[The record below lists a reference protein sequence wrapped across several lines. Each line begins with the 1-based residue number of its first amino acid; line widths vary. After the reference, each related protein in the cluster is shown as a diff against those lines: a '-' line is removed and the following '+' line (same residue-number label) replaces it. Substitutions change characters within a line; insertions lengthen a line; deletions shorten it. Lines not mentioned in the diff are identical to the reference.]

1 MKKVLLASAAVV
13 ASGAA
18 LAADLPT
25 KAPLPARV
33 APFSWSGCYIG
44 VHAGAGWSRTDFGDA
59 PGFSFI
65 APVGQVVE
73 VDSGTSFVGGGQ
85 VGCDYQFASNWV
97 IGLAGDFSWADIDG
111 QAVDPFFAGKTVG
124 VPLTVHSRT
133 DFLAS
138 ATGRLGYA
146 WDRYLI
152 YAKGGVAWSHNKYDV
167 NNFNCFIFVSC
178 YSNASD
184 TSVGW
189 TAGAGFEWSFAP
201 NWSVLFE
208 YAHYEFGT
216 NSLTFTDPSNGRS
229 NIFTVNTDI
238 DVVKMGVNYRFGGL
252 LR

>member
-1 MKKVLLASAAVV
+1 VKKILLASAAVV

-44 VHAGAGWSRTDFGDA
+44 VHAGAGWSRTDFTDPSGSD
-59 PGFSFI
+59 I
-65 APVGQVVE
+65 APLGAAVR
-73 VDSGTSFVGGGQ
+73 VDSGASFLGGGQ

-97 IGLAGDFSWADIDG
+97 IGLAGDFSWANIDNEV
-111 QAVDPFFAGKTVG
+111 VDPFFDGKTPG
-124 VPLTVHSRT
+124 IPLTLRSQT

-138 ATGRLGYA
+138 ATGRVGYA

-152 YAKGGVAWSHNKYDV
+152 YAKGGVAWSHNKYEA
-167 NNFNCFIFVSC
+167 NNFGCIGSCF
-178 YSNASD
+178 SNASD
-184 TSVGW
+184 TRFGW

-201 NWSVLFE
+201 NWSVLIE
-208 YAHYEFGT
+208 YAHYGFGAQD
-216 NSLTFTDPSNGRS
+216 LLFRDPSNGRV
-229 NIFTVNTDI
+229 NIFGVDTDI
-238 DVVKMGVNYRFGGL
+238 DVVKLGVNYRFGGL